1 MKRPKIVL
9 AAALALLAATGLAA
23 QSPVPEAR
31 LQFTHALRLA
41 EAGSAADAQ
50 ALFESA
56 ARSFESAAA
65 SQSEYWYE
73 AGSARWWQGR
83 YDLAILDFRRHLAR
97 HPWDTSAWQN
107 LTQARLKAGTQ
118 EPGGEGL
125 GTVPWFLF
133 LAMAAALSAGLAAAA
148 GAKLLWRQSPLHRWA
163 WGLLAA
169 AAVLGGACALDFGLR
184 RPLAVVVQAVQGRQG
199 DAAVYAAQ
207 PSAPWKPGQEG
218 WVVETRDTWTEL
230 EIGGTLSWVPT
241 GTLARP
247 DSLEP

>member
-1 MKRPKIVL
+1 MNRPTTV
-9 AAALALLAATGLAA
+9 LLATLAVLSATGVWA

-41 EAGSAADAQ
+41 EAGSTTDAQ

-65 SQSEYWYE
+65 DKSEYWYE
-73 AGSARWWQGR
+73 AGNARWWQGR
-83 YDLAILDFRRHLAR
+83 YDLAILDFRRDLAR

-107 LTQARLKAGTQ
+107 LAQARLKAGTQ

-133 LAMAAALSAGLAAAA
+133 LAMAAALSVGLTAAAS
-148 GAKLLWRQSPLHRWA
+148 GAKLLWRTSPFHRWA

-169 AAVLGGACALDFGLR
+169 AAVLGGASALDFGLR

-207 PSAPWKPGQEG
+207 PAAPWKPGQEG
-218 WVVETRDTWTEL
+218 WVAGTRDTWTEL

-241 GTLARP
+241 NTLARP
-247 DSLEP
+247 DS